1 MGNKPDKNDR
11 LDLRVS
17 NGEREVVVNT
27 LGQAMSE
34 GRLTL
39 VEYEQRL
46 DAVWAS
52 TTRGDLAEVVHDLP
66 AEEESAV
73 DKPTAVDIARTTSEW
88 REYLDEWRW
97 WLGAAVIMN
106 GIWAVQ
112 WISDGEPNS
121 YWPLWPLGIW
131 GIILIAMVFMP
142 EDKSDNA

>member
-1 MGNKPDKNDR
+1 MGKNLDKNNR

-17 NGEREVVVNT
+17 NDEREAVVTT
-27 LGQAMSE
+27 LGLAMSE

-39 VEYEQRL
+39 VEYEHRL

-52 TTRGDLAEVVHDLP
+52 TTRGDLAEVVSDLP
-66 AEEESAV
+66 TAEES
-73 DKPTAVDIARTTSEW
+73 TATGVARTTSEW

-97 WLGAAVIMN
+97 WFGGAVVMN

-112 WISDGEPNS
+112 WISDGEPTS

-131 GIILIAMVFMP
+131 GIILVAMVFMP
-142 EDKSDNA
+142 EDKKTDDD

>member
-1 MGNKPDKNDR
+1 MGKNVDKNDR

-17 NGEREVVVNT
+17 NDEREVVVNT
-27 LGQAMSE
+27 LGVAMGE

-52 TTRGDLAEVVHDLP
+52 RTRGDLAEVVRDLP
-66 AEEESAV
+66 DAEKSKAHES
-73 DKPTAVDIARTTSEW
+73 KARDVAHTTSKW

-97 WLGAAVIMN
+97 WFGGAVVMN

-112 WISDGEPNS
+112 WISDGEPTA

-142 EDKSDNA
+142 EDNKTDD

>member
-1 MGNKPDKNDR
+1 MAKNLDKDNR

-17 NGEREVVVNT
+17 NDEREVVVDT
-27 LGQAMSE
+27 LGLAMGE

-52 TTRGDLAEVVHDLP
+52 RTRGDLAEVVRDLP
-66 AEEESAV
+66 AAEKS
-73 DKPTAVDIARTTSEW
+73 TATDVSQTTSEW

-97 WLGAAVIMN
+97 WFGGAVIMN

-112 WISDGEPNS
+112 WISDGEPTN

-131 GIILIAMVFMP
+131 GAILIAMVFMP
-142 EDKSDNA
+142 EDKKADED

>member
-1 MGNKPDKNDR
+1 MGKKPDRNDR

-17 NGEREVVVNT
+17 NSEREVVVNT
-27 LGQAMSE
+27 LGLAMSE

-52 TTRGDLAEVVHDLP
+52 TTRVDLAEVVHDLP
-66 AEEESAV
+66 DVEEPTGDPS
-73 DKPTAVDIARTTSEW
+73 TAVDAARTKREW

-97 WLGAAVIMN
+97 WFGGAVVMN

-121 YWPLWPLGIW
+121 YWPLWPLSIW
-131 GIILIAMVFMP
+131 GIIRIAMVFMP
-142 EDKSDNA
+142 EDKSEND

>member
-1 MGNKPDKNDR
+1 MGKNLDKNNR
-11 LDLRVS
+11 PDLRVS
-17 NGEREVVVNT
+17 NDEREAVVTT
-27 LGQAMSE
+27 LGLAMSE

-52 TTRGDLAEVVHDLP
+52 TTRGDLAEVVRDLP
-66 AEEESAV
+66 APENS
-73 DKPTAVDIARTTSEW
+73 TATDVARTTSEW

-97 WLGAAVIMN
+97 WLGGAVVMN

-112 WISDGEPNS
+112 WISDGEPTS

-131 GIILIAMVFMP
+131 GIILVAMVFMP
-142 EDKSDNA
+142 EDKKTDD

>member
-1 MGNKPDKNDR
+1 MGKNLDKNNQP
-11 LDLRVS
+11 DLRVS
-17 NGEREVVVNT
+17 NDEREAVVTT
-27 LGQAMSE
+27 LGLAMSE

-52 TTRGDLAEVVHDLP
+52 TTRSDLAEVVRDLP
-66 AEEESAV
+66 APDESTATDV
-73 DKPTAVDIARTTSEW
+73 DRTTSEW

-97 WLGAAVIMN
+97 WFGGAIVMN

-112 WISDGEPNS
+112 WISDGEPTS

-131 GIILIAMVFMP
+131 GIILVAMVFRP
-142 EDKSDNA
+142 EDKKTDDD

>member
-1 MGNKPDKNDR
+1 MGKNLDKNKR

-17 NGEREVVVNT
+17 NDEREVVVDT
-27 LGQAMSE
+27 LGLAMSE

-52 TTRGDLAEVVHDLP
+52 TTRGDLAEVVRDLP
-66 AEEESAV
+66 AAEES
-73 DKPTAVDIARTTSEW
+73 TAADVTHTRSEW

-97 WLGAAVIMN
+97 WLGGAVVMN

-142 EDKSDNA
+142 EDKKTDSD

>member
-1 MGNKPDKNDR
+1 MGKNLDKNNR
-11 LDLRVS
+11 PDLRVS
-17 NGEREVVVNT
+17 NDEREAVVTT
-27 LGQAMSE
+27 LGLAMSE

-52 TTRGDLAEVVHDLP
+52 TTRGDLDEVVRDLP
-66 AEEESAV
+66 APEKS
-73 DKPTAVDIARTTSEW
+73 TATDVARTTSEW

-97 WLGAAVIMN
+97 WLGGAIVMN

-112 WISDGEPNS
+112 WISDGEANN

-131 GIILIAMVFMP
+131 GVILIAMALMP
-142 EDKSDNA
+142 EDKHDD

>member
-1 MGNKPDKNDR
+1 MAKNLDRNDR
-11 LDLRVS
+11 PDLRVS
-17 NGEREVVVNT
+17 NGEREDAATT
-27 LGQAMSE
+27 LGVAMSE

-52 TTRGDLAEVVHDLP
+52 TTRGDLAEVMHDLP
-66 AEEESAV
+66 GVELPGTKDV
-73 DKPTAVDIARTTSEW
+73 DRSRSEW

-97 WLGAAVIMN
+97 WLGGAVVMN

-112 WISDGEPNS
+112 WISDGEPNN

-131 GIILIAMVFMP
+131 GVILIAMAFMP
-142 EDKSDNA
+142 EDKHDD

>member
-1 MGNKPDKNDR
+1 MAKNLDRNDR
-11 LDLRVS
+11 PDLRVS
-17 NGEREVVVNT
+17 NGEREDAATT
-27 LGQAMSE
+27 LGVAMSE

-52 TTRGDLAEVVHDLP
+52 TTRGDLAEVMHDLP
-66 AEEESAV
+66 GVELPGTKDV
-73 DKPTAVDIARTTSEW
+73 DRSRSEW

-97 WLGAAVIMN
+97 WLGGAIVMN

-112 WISDGEPNS
+112 WISDGEANN

-131 GIILIAMVFMP
+131 GVILIAMALMP
-142 EDKSDNA
+142 EDKHDD